1 MFKQTVNYTDFDG
14 NPQTEVLHFNLT
26 KTELMDNLELKHKL
40 ESVQDRI
47 SGAERE
53 LTVDEIR
60 MLLDV
65 VRTLMKASYGVRSED
80 GKRFIKNEQ
89 VWTEFTQTAA
99 YDETVFSLFRTP
111 EEALAFMQGIV
122 PKDLADQVAAEA
134 AKEGVAVRPKVPL
147 DRLQKGLP
155 TAAE

>member
-14 NPQTEVLHFNLT
+14 NPQTEILHFNLT
-26 KTELMDNLELKHKL
+26 KTELMDNLEFKTKL
-40 ESVQDRI
+40 ERVRERI
-47 SGAERE
+47 SGVERD
-53 LTVDEIR
+53 LTVEEIR
-60 MLLDV
+60 EILDV
-65 VRTLMKASYGVRSED
+65 VKFLMKASYGIRSED

-99 YDETVFSLFRTP
+99 YDEAIFTMFKTP
-111 EEALAFMQGIV
+111 EKAVAFMQGIV

-155 TAAE
+155 ASDS